1 MKKVILI
8 MIGIAVNV
16 AALADSVVDAAVEFI
31 IREESFSATPYT
43 CPGGKVTIGYGCTDK
58 EVVARG
64 KITKAEAE
72 VILRKRV
79 EKEIR
84 WLHQE
89 LPKLTD
95 CQLVAVTSLVF
106 NIGRTRFLKSK
117 AYQCLKAGYL
127 LRAVMEMQEFRL
139 SKGKVCKGLVA
150 RRQRERNLFLGC

>member
-16 AALADSVVDAAVEFI
+16 AALANSVVDAAVEFI
-31 IREESFSATPYT
+31 AREESFSATPYT

-58 EVVARG
+58 EVVAKG

-79 EKEIR
+79 EKEIK
-84 WLHQE
+84 WVKE
-89 LPKLTD
+89 KLPKLTD

-106 NIGRTRFLKSK
+106 NIGRTRFLRSK
-117 AYQCLKAGYL
+117 AYQYLQTGYL
-127 LRAVMEMQEFRL
+127 LRAVIEMQEFRM
-139 SKGKVCKGLVA
+139 SQGKVSKGLVA
-150 RRQRERNLFLGC
+150 RRQRERDLFLGC